1 MSDETY
7 WMKEMWMPRPK
18 YRLGGKKT
26 KPANG
31 LEPPPPEIQQAFEG
45 LIKMNP
51 KLRKKAVWSDTKRER
66 KV

>member
-1 MSDETY
+1 
-7 WMKEMWMPRPK
+7 MPKPK
-18 YRLGGKKT
+18 YRLAGKKS
-26 KPANG
+26 KPIDG
-31 LEPPPPEIQQAFEG
+31 LEPPPSEIQEAFEG

>member
-1 MSDETY
+1 
-7 WMKEMWMPRPK
+7 MPRPK